1 MRPSD
6 MRLAPLGLLAL
17 LAWPADD
24 YPKYVVPDQPD
35 LTIRLRN
42 SYGSPDSMV
51 ETHVMLF
58 KGARS
63 RSEHLAESRHPT
75 DEGWRVRIT
84 QCDAQRMLLLNPGAS
99 VYGYISIPGG
109 TQSSGSITS
118 RTARAVE
125 PPSGPEIPVTV
136 DAVDTGERRQ
146 MASLVVRHVITTTRT
161 GPGGSYTE
169 VETRVQD
176 GWYADLPPLDCRDW
190 GESNATSFALLS
202 VVGAPTPRFHVTRLG
217 TARRGFPLIET
228 DRTVSRA
235 RTVTYTTELLE
246 ISDRP
251 LDLALFDVPA
261 GYQPALRRWSGDFD
275 LTRPDTLVNR
285 MLLVWESATNWIHR
299 TWR

>member
-24 YPKYVVPDQPD
+24 YPKYVVPNQPD
-35 LTIRLRN
+35 LAIRLRK

-51 ETHVMLF
+51 ETRTLLF

-63 RSEHLAESRHPT
+63 RSEHLVESRHPT
-75 DEGWRVRIT
+75 YEGSSVWIT

-99 VYGYISIPGG
+99 LYGYIPIPGE
-109 TQSSGSITS
+109 THYSASVIR
-118 RTARAVE
+118 RTAHAVE
-125 PPSGPEIPVTV
+125 PSSGPEIPVVV

-146 MASLVVRHVITTTRT
+146 MASLVLRHVVTTTKT
-161 GPGGSYTE
+161 GPGGRYAE

-190 GESNATSFALLS
+190 GESNATLIATAS
-202 VVGAPTPRFHVTRLG
+202 VAGAPMPRFHVTHLG

-228 DRTVSRA
+228 DRTVGKG
-235 RTVTYTTELLE
+235 RTVTYTTELVE

-251 LDLALFDVPA
+251 LDPSLFDVPA
-261 GYQPALRRWSGDFD
+261 GYQPALRRWSGDVD
-275 LTRPDTLVNR
+275 ITRPDTLVNR
-285 MLLVWESATNWIHR
+285 VHLVWESATDWLHR
-299 TWR
+299 IWR